1 MVDFLTVFGIWVGAA
16 CTLAI
21 WSFLYKDNPFYK
33 VAEHIFVGISAAYWF
48 IYTIYNVLIPNLFEK
63 LISDFSGNW
72 ILIIPGILGLMM
84 LARLFQKIDWLSQY
98 PMALIIG
105 TSAGLALLQYL
116 KTDVMTQMTS
126 TMINPFNASSVTVGI
141 GQVILI
147 LGTIS
152 ALVYF
157 YFSIKHTGVVG
168 VTAKVGIFFL
178 MISFGAAFGYTA
190 MARISLLIGRLQF
203 LFVDWLH
210 VLKM

>member
-1 MVDFLTVFGIWVGAA
+1 MTDFLTTFGIWLGAA

-48 IYTIYNVLIPNLFEK
+48 IYIIYNVLIPNLFSK
-63 LISDFSGNW
+63 LIFDFSGNW
-72 ILIIPGILGLMM
+72 LLILPGILGLMM
-84 LARLFQKIDWLSQY
+84 LSRLSQKLDWLSQY

-116 KTDVMTQMTS
+116 KTDVITQMTS
-126 TMINPFNASSVTVGI
+126 TMLNPLHASSPTVAI

-147 LGTIS
+147 VGTIS

-168 VTAKVGIFFL
+168 GVAKMGIFFL

-203 LFVDWLH
+203 LFVDWLG

>member
-1 MVDFLTVFGIWVGAA
+1 MVTFWNVFGLWVGAL

-48 IYTIYNVLIPNLFEK
+48 VYIIYNILIPNLFEK
-63 LISDFSGNW
+63 LIYDFGKNW
-72 ILIIPGILGLMM
+72 LLIVPGILGLMM
-84 LARLFQKIDWLSQY
+84 LSRLFPKIDKLSRF
-98 PMALIIG
+98 PMSLIIG
-105 TSAGLALLQYL
+105 TSAGLSLMQYL
-116 KTDVMTQMTS
+116 KTDVINQMTA
-126 TMINPFNASSVTVGI
+126 TMINPLNATSTAAGI

-147 LGTIS
+147 IGTIS

-157 YFSIKHTGVVG
+157 YFSVKHEGAVGYVAKTGIV
-168 VTAKVGIFFL
+168 FL

-203 LFVDWLH
+203 LFGEWLG
-210 VLKM
+210 VL

>member
-1 MVDFLTVFGIWVGAA
+1 MADFMTVFGIWLGAA

-48 IYTIYNVLIPNLFEK
+48 IYTIYNVLIPNLFSK
-63 LISDFSGNW
+63 LIEDPSGNW
-72 ILIIPGILGLMM
+72 LLVIPGILGILM
-84 LARLFQKIDWLSQY
+84 LSRLFQKWDWLSQY

-116 KTDVMTQMTS
+116 KTDVITQMTS
-126 TMINPFNASSVTVGI
+126 TMLNPLHASSVTVGI

-147 LGTIS
+147 IGTIS

-157 YFSIKHTGVVG
+157 YFSIRHTGVVG
-168 VTAKVGIFFL
+168 GVAKVGIFFL